1 MLTFLWLTFYQQIAD
16 SAVDLFTCHPSVES
30 LFNFFTCDA
39 NTNMHWEFIFSA
51 HSSTYVVSC
60 ALISRSIGFGRAL
73 NTFAANLSENFC
85 IPSFFTLD
93 MNTCGWILFRQ
104 VSDLMATREL
114 IQPVNP
120 GCEQVASW
128 LQRRGESLFKQQL
141 DGSVT
146 LELLTQRV
154 SELYY
159 SAVARFSFSPYSSA
173 AIKVK
178 CCPLESLS
186 FAISKCTPLRATTG
200 AQRNFSSIL
209 KRLVRWLLKIWGTRI
224 WILRKNVQK
233 YQQKKC
239 VYAISWH
246 IYARKCQDIILG
258 ERIAFCFSSCVEQI
272 IFCCICSIAEYSG
285 WPRS

>member
-16 SAVDLFTCHPSVES
+16 SAVDLFTCHPSLWKVY
-30 LFNFFTCDA
+30 
-39 NTNMHWEFIFSA
+39 FIFHLWRSHKHA
-51 HSSTYVVSC
+51 LGVYFFCTLIYVVNS
-60 ALISRSIGFGRAL
+60 ALTSRSNGFGRAL
-73 NTFAANLSENFC
+73 NTFSANMDENFC
-85 IPSFFTLD
+85 IPSLFTLE

-104 VSDLMATREL
+104 VSDLMATRGL
-114 IQPVNP
+114 IQPVYP

-159 SAVARFSFSPYSSA
+159 SAVAIFSFSPYSPA

-178 CCPLESLS
+178 CCPFESLS
-186 FAISKCTPLRATTG
+186 FAISKCTPLRATTW
-200 AQRNFSSIL
+200 AQRSFSSIL

-233 YQQKKC
+233 CQQKKR

-246 IYARKCQDIILG
+246 TYARKCQDIILG
-258 ERIAFCFSSCVEQI
+258 VRIAFCFSSCVEPI
-272 IFCCICSIAEYSG
+272 IFCYIWSIA
-285 WPRS
+285 